1 MRTESF
7 VCLRPAADAAKTFA
21 ALPYDVFSTEEAAA
35 FVATHPDSFL
45 AIDRAETA
53 FEPGHYIYGPDV
65 YKKAS
70 ELLEQRVADG
80 TLIAD
85 DEPCYYLYRLNDGV
99 RHETGIVAACSVDD
113 YNSGDIRRHE
123 LTRAGKEL
131 DRINHIT
138 ITGCQTGPIF
148 LAYRDDKTVADCIKR
163 GRETTPIYDF
173 WSEDGVHQTVWR
185 ISGEAADEL
194 KAALDN
200 VPRAYIADGHH
211 RAASAARVCET
222 MRKKDGDC
230 QGSEAYNYLLAVLFP
245 ASCLTILPYNR
256 LVLDSNGLT
265 EDELVAALEEA
276 GFTVGERRMTPV
288 VPKSPYTI
296 GMYAFDVW
304 RKLELTNPPETDDPV
319 AKLDVSVLQE
329 RVLGPILGIEDPRIS
344 ERIRFVGGI
353 VEPRELA
360 KMTKGTGVA
369 FQLFP
374 TTMDQLMAVAD
385 ANLLMPPKST
395 WFEPKLRSGLFI
407 RRIADPDINVD
418 GTTRARA

>member
-7 VCLRPAADAAKTFA
+7 ACLRPNTESAKTFA
-21 ALPYDVFSTEEAAA
+21 ALPYDVYTTEEAAA

-45 AIDRAETA
+45 TIDRAETA
-53 FEPGHYIYGPDV
+53 FEPGHYIYAPEV
-65 YKKAS
+65 YRKAS
-70 ELLEQRVADG
+70 ELLEARVEDG
-80 TLIAD
+80 TLITD
-85 DEPCYYLYRLNDGV
+85 DEPCYYLYRLNDGK

-113 YNSGDIRRHE
+113 YISGDIRRHE

-148 LAYRDDKTVADCIKR
+148 LAYRDDETVAVCIKNAR
-163 GRETTPIYDF
+163 QEAPLYDF
-173 WSEDGVHQTVWR
+173 WSEEGVHQTVWR
-185 ISGEAADEL
+185 ISGDAAAEL

-211 RAASAARVCET
+211 RAASAVRVCET
-222 MRKKDGDC
+222 MRKTDKDH
-230 QGSEAYNYLLAVLFP
+230 QGKEAYNYLLAVMFP

-256 LVLDSNGLT
+256 LVLDTNGL
-265 EDELVAALEEA
+265 DEPQFVKALEDA
-276 GFTVGERRMTPV
+276 GFAVGERGMTPV

-296 GMYAFDVW
+296 GMYAFDAW
-304 RKLELTNPPETDDPV
+304 RKIELTEPPITDDPV
-319 AKLDVSVLQE
+319 ASLDVSVLQD
-329 RVLGPILGIEDPRIS
+329 RVLGPILGIEDPRTS

-353 VEPRELA
+353 VEPKELA
-360 KMTKGTGVA
+360 KMTKGTGIA
-369 FQLFP
+369 FQLYP

-385 ANLLMPPKST
+385 ADMLMPPKST

-407 RRIADPDINVD
+407 RRISDPTLNVD
-418 GTTRARA
+418 GTTRTQ

>member
-7 VCLRPAADAAKTFA
+7 VCLRPSQERAKTFA
-21 ALPYDVFSTEEAAA
+21 ALPYDVYTTEEAAA

-53 FEPGHYIYGPDV
+53 FEPGHYIYAPDV

-70 ELLEQRVADG
+70 QLLEDRVDDG

-85 DEPCYYLYRLNDGV
+85 DEPCYYLYRLNDGQ
-99 RHETGIVAACSVDD
+99 RRETGIVAACSVDD
-113 YNSGDIRRHE
+113 YISGDIRRHE

-148 LAYRDDKTVADCIKR
+148 LAYRDDEAVATCIQKAR
-163 GRETTPIYDF
+163 QTAPLYDF
-173 WSEDGVHQTVWR
+173 TSEEGVHQTVWR
-185 ISGEAADEL
+185 ISGEDAEEL
-194 KAALDN
+194 KEALGR

-222 MRKKDGDC
+222 LRKTDKDHRGN
-230 QGSEAYNYLLAVLFP
+230 EAYNYLLAVLFP
-245 ASCLTILPYNR
+245 ASCLSILPYNR
-256 LVLDSNGLT
+256 LVSDTNGHT
-265 EDELVAALEEA
+265 ETEFVRALEDA
-276 GFTVGERRMTPV
+276 GFAVGERRMTPV

-296 GMYAFDVW
+296 GMYAFDAW
-304 RKLELTNPPETDDPV
+304 RKLELTDPPITDDPV
-319 AKLDVSVLQE
+319 ASLDVSVLQE
-329 RVLGPILGIEDPRIS
+329 RVLAPILGIEDPRTS
-344 ERIRFVGGI
+344 DRIRFVGGI
-353 VEPRELA
+353 VSPKELA

-369 FQLFP
+369 FQLYP

-385 ANLLMPPKST
+385 ANMLMPPKST

-407 RRIADPDINVD
+407 RRISNPTLNVD
-418 GTTRARA
+418 GTTRT